1 MTGRFPDI
9 RQLGKDNY
17 VAGDLEAEAE
27 AFTRG
32 MKATEELSRAGFV
45 VDRSPLE

>member
-9 RQLGKDNY
+9 RQLGEDNY